1 MKIKTTFI
9 EDCKIIQPDVYKDE
23 RGYFLES
30 FQKEKYANILSD
42 QSEFV
47 QDNISFSKK
56 NVLRGLHFQRNN
68 PQGKLVRVLEGKVF
82 DVAVDLR
89 QNSKTFGKHIEII
102 LDHSD
107 QDQLWI
113 PPGFAHGFLTLT
125 ESVYFEYKCTN
136 YYDAEDE
143 ATLIWNDP
151 DLKIG
156 WPIQDPLL
164 SPKDSLGIKL
174 KDLF

>member
-1 MKIKTTFI
+1 MKIIKTTIKDCILI
-9 EDCKIIQPDVYKDE
+9 EPRVFKDD
-23 RGYFLES
+23 RGFFLETY
-30 FQKEKYANILSD
+30 QKNKYETFIPAEN
-42 QSEFV
+42 EFV

-102 LDHSD
+102 LDHSV
-107 QDQLWI
+107 QNQLWI

-125 ESVYFEYKCTN
+125 ESVYFEYKCTD
-136 YYDAEDE
+136 YYNAEDE
-143 ATLIWNDP
+143 ETLIWNDL
-151 DLKIG
+151 DLKIA

-164 SPKDSLGIKL
+164 SPKDSLGKRL

>member
-56 NVLRGLHFQRNN
+56 NVLRGL
-68 PQGKLVRVLEGKVF
+68 P
-82 DVAVDLR
+82 
-89 QNSKTFGKHIEII
+89 T
-102 LDHSD
+102 
-107 QDQLWI
+107 
-113 PPGFAHGFLTLT
+113 
-125 ESVYFEYKCTN
+125 
-136 YYDAEDE
+136 
-143 ATLIWNDP
+143 
-151 DLKIG
+151 
-156 WPIQDPLL
+156 
-164 SPKDSLGIKL
+164 
-174 KDLF
+174 